1 MNIYK
6 TIKELGR
13 NAKAVT
19 QSMRL
24 LSTKKKN
31 AALRILSKNIQT
43 FSNEI
48 LDANKKDIENA
59 KTNSLSSPL
68 INRLSLTPQSIEG
81 LVKSIEI
88 ITTLPDPIGK
98 ILDEWT
104 QPNGLKFQ
112 KISVPLGVIAVIYES
127 RPNVTV
133 DAACIAMKSGNAVIL
148 RGGSDSFFSSKKLVE
163 IIIKSFL
170 EADLPAYAI
179 QMIPTAD
186 REAIDHL
193 VKMKEYVDI
202 IIPRGGK
209 NLIEKINSQSSIPVI
224 KHLDGICHVYI
235 DNYADMDKAKK
246 VLFNSKMRRPEICG
260 ATETLLIDQRIKDY
274 ALTILQPL
282 IGANCEIRG
291 DKYIHSL
298 HKNFVLA
305 SEQDWSTEYLD
316 KILSVKIVDGLEGAI
331 QHINKY
337 SSGHTEAI
345 ITENSSNFTTFYKKI
360 DSAIILQNASTQFA
374 DGGEFGFGAEI
385 GISTDKLHVRGPVG
399 SEHLTSYKYVVLGNG
414 QVRT

>member
-6 TIKELGR
+6 TIKEFGR
-13 NAKAVT
+13 NAKRAT

-31 AALRILSKNIQT
+31 DALRILSKNIQT

-48 LDANKKDIENA
+48 LEANKKDIENA
-59 KTNSLSSPL
+59 KNNLLSSHL
-68 INRLSLTPQSIEG
+68 INRLTLTSQSIEG
-81 LVKSIEI
+81 LVKSIGI
-88 ITTLPDPIGK
+88 IETLPDPIGK

-148 RGGSDSFFSSKKLVE
+148 RGGSDSFLSSKKLVE

-170 EADLPAYAI
+170 EADLPAYVI

-209 NLIEKINSQSSIPVI
+209 NLIKKINSQSSIPVI
-224 KHLDGICHVYI
+224 KHLDGICHIYI
-235 DNYADMDKAKK
+235 DNYADMNKAKK

-260 ATETLLIDQRIKDY
+260 ATENAID
-274 ALTILQPL
+274 
-282 IGANCEIRG
+282 
-291 DKYIHSL
+291 
-298 HKNFVLA
+298 
-305 SEQDWSTEYLD
+305 
-316 KILSVKIVDGLEGAI
+316 
-331 QHINKY
+331 
-337 SSGHTEAI
+337 
-345 ITENSSNFTTFYKKI
+345 
-360 DSAIILQNASTQFA
+360 
-374 DGGEFGFGAEI
+374 
-385 GISTDKLHVRGPVG
+385 
-399 SEHLTSYKYVVLGNG
+399 
-414 QVRT
+414 

>member
-13 NAKAVT
+13 NAKATT

-31 AALRILSKNIQT
+31 DALRILSKNIQT

-88 ITTLPDPIGK
+88 IKTLPDPIGK

-193 VKMKEYVDI
+193 VKMEEYVDI
-202 IIPRGGK
+202 II
-209 NLIEKINSQSSIPVI
+209 
-224 KHLDGICHVYI
+224 
-235 DNYADMDKAKK
+235 
-246 VLFNSKMRRPEICG
+246 
-260 ATETLLIDQRIKDY
+260 
-274 ALTILQPL
+274 
-282 IGANCEIRG
+282 
-291 DKYIHSL
+291 
-298 HKNFVLA
+298 
-305 SEQDWSTEYLD
+305 
-316 KILSVKIVDGLEGAI
+316 
-331 QHINKY
+331 
-337 SSGHTEAI
+337 
-345 ITENSSNFTTFYKKI
+345 
-360 DSAIILQNASTQFA
+360 
-374 DGGEFGFGAEI
+374 
-385 GISTDKLHVRGPVG
+385 
-399 SEHLTSYKYVVLGNG
+399 
-414 QVRT
+414 